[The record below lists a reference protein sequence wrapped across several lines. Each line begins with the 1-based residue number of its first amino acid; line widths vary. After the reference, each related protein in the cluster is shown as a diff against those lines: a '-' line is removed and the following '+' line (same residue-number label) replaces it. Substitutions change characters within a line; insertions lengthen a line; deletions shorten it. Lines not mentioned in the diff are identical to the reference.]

1 MQRCVSE
8 GSPCGS
14 PGGSPHRTGT
24 SEDEQNTAQSH
35 PTEGQRRERF
45 TASSQ
50 PSLVRADPWLLTPHS
65 SGPPR
70 DGSQKLLGRREF
82 YAVQLKRDAVWLHLC
97 EAVCPAMAG
106 VKFGLRGYEAG
117 HRDV

>member
-8 GSPCGS
+8 GSPC
-14 PGGSPHRTGT
+14 GSPHRTGT

-35 PTEGQRRERF
+35 PTEGQRREHF
-45 TASSQ
+45 TASSL

-70 DGSQKLLGRREF
+70 DGSQKLLGRKG
-82 YAVQLKRDAVWLHLC
+82 VLC
-97 EAVCPAMAG
+97 SAAEARCCLATPV
-106 VKFGLRGYEAG
+106 
-117 HRDV
+117 